1 MPDETGPNGE
11 EHMERFADENTGQE
25 TSMGKIA
32 FASFIGTAIEFYD
45 FYIYG
50 TAAALVLGGA
60 FFPEFSEAAG
70 TLAAFATFA
79 VGFAARPLGGIV
91 FGHYGDRVGRKAM
104 LIFSLLVMGV
114 ATFLIGLLPGY
125 AAIGIAAPILLVV
138 LRFLQGGGLGG
149 EWGGAVLMATEHAPT
164 DKRGF
169 YSSFP
174 QMGPA
179 VGFLLSSGLFL
190 LLTVS
195 LSEAQFN
202 AWGWRIPFLLSIV
215 LVAIGLYV
223 RVTIA
228 ETPIFKRAME
238 EGTRARVP
246 VLDMVRTYPT
256 VLALTSGGI
265 LLSYVLFYT
274 ITTFS
279 LSYGTTRLG
288 LPNTTLL
295 YCTMIAVAFMGLGV
309 PIFAVLSDKIG
320 RRRLCLGA
328 AVLAGL
334 WAFPLFWLFNT
345 GNPGLIALSFS
356 VGMLIFAMLYGP
368 MGAFLPELYGTRLR
382 YSGAA
387 VSYNLGGVLGG
398 ALAPIIATQLLAST
412 GASWSISLYILAM
425 AAVTFVSVF
434 LLSETYLDDLSEIRA
449 EERQL
454 IAESPN
460 PSEPS
465 SP

>member
-1 MPDETGPNGE
+1 
-11 EHMERFADENTGQE
+11 MERLAGENIGQE
-25 TSMGKIA
+25 TTSMGKIA

-50 TAAALVLGGA
+50 TAAALVLGGV
-60 FFPEFSEAAG
+60 FFPEATPLRG
-70 TLAAFATFA
+70 TLLAFATFA

-114 ATFLIGLLPGY
+114 GTFLIGLLPGY
-125 AAIGIAAPILLVV
+125 AAIGITAPVLLVI
-138 LRFLQGGGLGG
+138 LRFLQGVGLGG

-174 QMGPA
+174 QVGPA

-195 LSEAQFN
+195 LSEEQFN
-202 AWGWRIPFLLSIV
+202 TWGWRIPFLLSIV
-215 LVAIGLYV
+215 LVVIGLYV

-238 EGTRARVP
+238 TQTRARVP
-246 VLDMVRTYPT
+246 FLDMVRTYPI

-265 LLSYVLFYT
+265 LLAYVLFYI

-279 LSYGTTRLG
+279 LSYGTTLLG
-288 LPNTTLL
+288 LPSSTVL
-295 YCTMIAVAFMGLGV
+295 YCTMIAVGLMGVGV
-309 PIFAVLSDKIG
+309 PIFAVLSDKMG

-345 GNPGLIALSFS
+345 GRPVLIALGFS
-356 VGMLIFAMLYGP
+356 VGMIIFAMLYGP

-412 GASWSISLYILAM
+412 GASWAISVYILAM
-425 AAVTFVSVF
+425 AVVTFVSVF
-434 LLSETYLDDLSEIRA
+434 LLSETYLTDLSELRS
-449 EERQL
+449 EEREL
-454 IAESPN
+454 IAEGQDEPPTSP
-460 PSEPS
+460 ET
-465 SP
+465 

>member
-1 MPDETGPNGE
+1 
-11 EHMERFADENTGQE
+11 MERLAGENIGQE
-25 TSMGKIA
+25 TTSMGKIA

-50 TAAALVLGGA
+50 TAAALVLGGV
-60 FFPEFSEAAG
+60 FFPEATPLRG
-70 TLAAFATFA
+70 TLLAFATFA

-114 ATFLIGLLPGY
+114 GTFLIGLLPSY
-125 AAIGIAAPILLVV
+125 AAIGITAPVLLVI
-138 LRFLQGGGLGG
+138 LRFLQGVGLGG

-174 QMGPA
+174 QVGPA

-195 LSEAQFN
+195 LSEEQFN
-202 AWGWRIPFLLSIV
+202 TWGWRIPFLLSIV
-215 LVAIGLYV
+215 LVVIGLYV

-238 EGTRARVP
+238 TQTRARVP
-246 VLDMVRTYPT
+246 FLDMVRTYPI

-265 LLSYVLFYT
+265 LLAYVLFYI

-279 LSYGTTRLG
+279 LSYGTTLLG
-288 LPNTTLL
+288 LPNSTVL
-295 YCTMIAVAFMGLGV
+295 YCTMIAVGLMGVGV
-309 PIFAVLSDKIG
+309 PIFAVLSDKMG

-345 GNPGLIALSFS
+345 GRPVLIALGFS
-356 VGMLIFAMLYGP
+356 VGMIIFAMLYGP

-412 GASWSISLYILAM
+412 GASWAISVYILAM
-425 AAVTFVSVF
+425 AVVTFVSVF
-434 LLSETYLDDLSEIRA
+434 LLSETYLTDLSELRC
-449 EERQL
+449 EEREL
-454 IAESPN
+454 IAEGQDEPPTSP
-460 PSEPS
+460 ET
-465 SP
+465 

>member
-1 MPDETGPNGE
+1 
-11 EHMERFADENTGQE
+11 MERLAGENIGQE
-25 TSMGKIA
+25 TTSMGKIA

-50 TAAALVLGGA
+50 TAAALVLGGV
-60 FFPEFSEAAG
+60 FFPEATPLRG
-70 TLAAFATFA
+70 TLLAFATFA

-114 ATFLIGLLPGY
+114 GTFLIGLLPGY
-125 AAIGIAAPILLVV
+125 AAIGITAPVLLVI
-138 LRFLQGGGLGG
+138 LRFLQGVGLGG

-174 QMGPA
+174 QVGPA

-195 LSEAQFN
+195 LSEEQFN

-215 LVAIGLYV
+215 LVVIGLYV

-238 EGTRARVP
+238 TQTRARVP
-246 VLDMVRTYPT
+246 FLDMVRTYPI

-265 LLSYVLFYT
+265 LLAYVLFYI

-279 LSYGTTRLG
+279 LSYGTTLLG
-288 LPNTTLL
+288 LPNSTVL
-295 YCTMIAVAFMGLGV
+295 YCTMIAVGLMGVGV
-309 PIFAVLSDKIG
+309 PIFAVLSDKMG

-345 GNPGLIALSFS
+345 GRPILIALGFS
-356 VGMLIFAMLYGP
+356 VGMIIFAMLYGP

-412 GASWSISLYILAM
+412 GASWAISVYILAM
-425 AAVTFVSVF
+425 AVVTFVSVF
-434 LLSETYLDDLSEIRA
+434 LLSETYLTDLSELRC
-449 EERQL
+449 EEREL
-454 IAESPN
+454 IAEGQDEPPTSP
-460 PSEPS
+460 ET
-465 SP
+465 

>member
-1 MPDETGPNGE
+1 
-11 EHMERFADENTGQE
+11 MERLAGENIGQE
-25 TSMGKIA
+25 ATSMGKIA

-50 TAAALVLGGA
+50 TAAALVLGGV
-60 FFPEFSEAAG
+60 FFPEATPLRG
-70 TLAAFATFA
+70 TLLAFATFA

-114 ATFLIGLLPGY
+114 GTFLVGLLPGY
-125 AAIGIAAPILLVV
+125 AAIGITAPVLLVI
-138 LRFLQGGGLGG
+138 LRFLQGVGLGG

-174 QMGPA
+174 QVGPA

-195 LSEAQFN
+195 LSEEQFN
-202 AWGWRIPFLLSIV
+202 TWGWRIPFLLSIV
-215 LVAIGLYV
+215 LVVIGLYV
-223 RVTIA
+223 RITIA

-238 EGTRARVP
+238 TQTRARVP
-246 VLDMVRTYPT
+246 FLDMVRTYPI

-265 LLSYVLFYT
+265 LLAYVLFYI

-279 LSYGTTRLG
+279 LSYGTTLLG
-288 LPNTTLL
+288 LPNSTVL
-295 YCTMIAVAFMGLGV
+295 YCTMIAVGLMGVGV
-309 PIFAVLSDKIG
+309 PIFAVLSDKMG

-345 GNPGLIALSFS
+345 GRPILIALGFS
-356 VGMLIFAMLYGP
+356 VGMIIFAMLYGP

-412 GASWSISLYILAM
+412 GASWAISVYILAM
-425 AAVTFVSVF
+425 AVVTFVSVF
-434 LLSETYLDDLSEIRA
+434 LLSETYLTDLSELRC
-449 EERQL
+449 EEREL
-454 IAESPN
+454 IAEGQDEPPSP
-460 PSEPS
+460 EK
-465 SP
+465 

>member
-1 MPDETGPNGE
+1 
-11 EHMERFADENTGQE
+11 
-25 TSMGKIA
+25 
-32 FASFIGTAIEFYD
+32 
-45 FYIYG
+45 
-50 TAAALVLGGA
+50 
-60 FFPEFSEAAG
+60 
-70 TLAAFATFA
+70 
-79 VGFAARPLGGIV
+79 
-91 FGHYGDRVGRKAM
+91 
-104 LIFSLLVMGV
+104 
-114 ATFLIGLLPGY
+114 
-125 AAIGIAAPILLVV
+125 
-138 LRFLQGGGLGG
+138 
-149 EWGGAVLMATEHAPT
+149 MATEHAPT

-174 QMGPA
+174 QVGPA

-195 LSEAQFN
+195 LSEEQFN

-215 LVAIGLYV
+215 LVVIGLYV

-238 EGTRARVP
+238 TQTRARVP
-246 VLDMVRTYPT
+246 FLDMVRTYPI

-265 LLSYVLFYT
+265 LLAYVLFYI

-279 LSYGTTRLG
+279 LSYGTTLLG
-288 LPNTTLL
+288 LPNSTVL
-295 YCTMIAVAFMGLGV
+295 YCTMIAVGLMGVGV
-309 PIFAVLSDKIG
+309 PIFAVLSDKMG

-345 GNPGLIALSFS
+345 GRPILIALGFS
-356 VGMLIFAMLYGP
+356 VGMIIFAMLYGP

-412 GASWSISLYILAM
+412 GASWAISVYILAM
-425 AAVTFVSVF
+425 AVVTFVSVF
-434 LLSETYLDDLSEIRA
+434 LLSETYLTDLSELRS
-449 EERQL
+449 EEREL
-454 IAESPN
+454 IAEGQDEPPSP
-460 PSEPS
+460 ET
-465 SP
+465 

>member
-1 MPDETGPNGE
+1 
-11 EHMERFADENTGQE
+11 MERLAGENIGQE
-25 TSMGKIA
+25 TTSMGKIA

-50 TAAALVLGGA
+50 TAAALVLGGV
-60 FFPEFSEAAG
+60 FFPEATPLRG
-70 TLAAFATFA
+70 TLLAFATFA

-114 ATFLIGLLPGY
+114 GTFLIGLLPGY
-125 AAIGIAAPILLVV
+125 AAIGITAPVLLVI
-138 LRFLQGGGLGG
+138 LRFLQGVGLGG

-174 QMGPA
+174 QVGPA

-195 LSEAQFN
+195 LSEEQFN

-215 LVAIGLYV
+215 LVVIGLYV

-238 EGTRARVP
+238 TQTRARVP
-246 VLDMVRTYPT
+246 FLDMVRTYPI

-265 LLSYVLFYT
+265 LLAYVLFYI

-279 LSYGTTRLG
+279 LSYGTTLLG
-288 LPNTTLL
+288 LPNSTVL
-295 YCTMIAVAFMGLGV
+295 YCTMIAVGLMGVGV
-309 PIFAVLSDKIG
+309 PIFAVLSDKMG

-334 WAFPLFWLFNT
+334 WAFPLFWLINT
-345 GNPGLIALSFS
+345 GRPILIALGFS
-356 VGMLIFAMLYGP
+356 VGMIIFAMLYGP

-412 GASWSISLYILAM
+412 GASWAISVYILAM
-425 AAVTFVSVF
+425 AVVTFVSVF
-434 LLSETYLDDLSEIRA
+434 LLSETYLTDLSELRC
-449 EERQL
+449 EEREL
-454 IAESPN
+454 IAEGQDELPSP
-460 PSEPS
+460 EK
-465 SP
+465 

>member
-1 MPDETGPNGE
+1 
-11 EHMERFADENTGQE
+11 MERLAGENIGQE
-25 TSMGKIA
+25 TTSMGKIA

-50 TAAALVLGGA
+50 TAAALVLGGV
-60 FFPEFSEAAG
+60 FFPEATPLRG
-70 TLAAFATFA
+70 TLLAFATFA

-104 LIFSLLVMGV
+104 LLFSLLVMGV
-114 ATFLIGLLPGY
+114 GTFLIGLLPGY
-125 AAIGIAAPILLVV
+125 AAIGITAPVLLVI
-138 LRFLQGGGLGG
+138 LRFLQGVGLGG

-174 QMGPA
+174 QVGPA

-195 LSEAQFN
+195 LSEEQFN

-215 LVAIGLYV
+215 LVVIGLYV

-238 EGTRARVP
+238 TQTRARVP
-246 VLDMVRTYPT
+246 FLDMVRTYPI

-265 LLSYVLFYT
+265 LLAYVLFYI

-279 LSYGTTRLG
+279 LSYGTTLLG
-288 LPNTTLL
+288 LPNSTVL
-295 YCTMIAVAFMGLGV
+295 YCTMIAVGLMGVGV
-309 PIFAVLSDKIG
+309 PIFAVLSDKMG

-345 GNPGLIALSFS
+345 GRPVLIALGFS
-356 VGMLIFAMLYGP
+356 VGMIIFAMLYGP

-412 GASWSISLYILAM
+412 GASWAISVYILAM
-425 AAVTFVSVF
+425 AVVTFVSVF
-434 LLSETYLDDLSEIRA
+434 LLSETYLTDLSELRC
-449 EERQL
+449 EEREL
-454 IAESPN
+454 IAEGQDEPPTSP
-460 PSEPS
+460 ET
-465 SP
+465 

>member
-1 MPDETGPNGE
+1 MVRLAGE
-11 EHMERFADENTGQE
+11 NIGQE
-25 TSMGKIA
+25 TTSMGKIA

-50 TAAALVLGGA
+50 TAAALVLGGV
-60 FFPEFSEAAG
+60 FFPEATPLRG
-70 TLAAFATFA
+70 TLLAFATFA

-125 AAIGIAAPILLVV
+125 AAIGITAPVLLVI
-138 LRFLQGGGLGG
+138 LRFLQGVGLGG

-174 QMGPA
+174 QVGPA

-190 LLTVS
+190 LLSVS
-195 LSEAQFN
+195 LSEEQFN

-215 LVAIGLYV
+215 LVVIGLYV
-223 RVTIA
+223 RITIA

-238 EGTRARVP
+238 TQTRARVP
-246 VLDMVRTYPT
+246 FLDMVRTYPI

-265 LLSYVLFYT
+265 LLAYVLFYI

-279 LSYGTTRLG
+279 LSYGTTLLG
-288 LPNTTLL
+288 LPSSTVL
-295 YCTMIAVAFMGLGV
+295 YCTMIAVGLMGVGV
-309 PIFAVLSDKIG
+309 PIFAVLSDKMG

-345 GNPGLIALSFS
+345 GRPILIALGFS
-356 VGMLIFAMLYGP
+356 VGMIIFAMLYGP

-412 GASWSISLYILAM
+412 GASWAISVYILAM
-425 AAVTFVSVF
+425 AVVTFVSVF
-434 LLSETYLDDLSEIRA
+434 LLSETYLTDLSELRC
-449 EERQL
+449 EEREL
-454 IAESPN
+454 IAEGQDEPPSP
-460 PSEPS
+460 EK
-465 SP
+465 

>member
-1 MPDETGPNGE
+1 
-11 EHMERFADENTGQE
+11 MERLAGENIGQE
-25 TSMGKIA
+25 TTSMGKIA

-50 TAAALVLGGA
+50 TAAALVLGGV
-60 FFPEFSEAAG
+60 FFPEATPLRG
-70 TLAAFATFA
+70 TLLAFATFA

-114 ATFLIGLLPGY
+114 GTFLIGLLPGY
-125 AAIGIAAPILLVV
+125 AAIGITAPVLLVI
-138 LRFLQGGGLGG
+138 LRFLQGVGLGG

-174 QMGPA
+174 QVGPA

-195 LSEAQFN
+195 LSEEQFN

-215 LVAIGLYV
+215 LVVIGLYV
-223 RVTIA
+223 RLTIA

-238 EGTRARVP
+238 TQTRARVP
-246 VLDMVRTYPT
+246 FLDMVRTYPI

-265 LLSYVLFYT
+265 LLAYVLFYI

-279 LSYGTTRLG
+279 LSYGTTLLG
-288 LPNTTLL
+288 LPNSTVL
-295 YCTMIAVAFMGLGV
+295 YCTMIAVGLMGVGV
-309 PIFAVLSDKIG
+309 PIFAVLSDKMG

-345 GNPGLIALSFS
+345 GRPILIALGFS
-356 VGMLIFAMLYGP
+356 VGMIIFAMLYGP

-412 GASWSISLYILAM
+412 GASWAISVYILAM
-425 AAVTFVSVF
+425 AVVTFVSVF
-434 LLSETYLDDLSEIRA
+434 LLSETYLTDLSELRC
-449 EERQL
+449 EEREL
-454 IAESPN
+454 IAEGQDEPPSP
-460 PSEPS
+460 ET
-465 SP
+465 

>member
-1 MPDETGPNGE
+1 MVRLAGE
-11 EHMERFADENTGQE
+11 NIGQE
-25 TSMGKIA
+25 TTSMGKIA

-50 TAAALVLGGA
+50 TAAALVLGGV
-60 FFPEFSEAAG
+60 FFPEATPLRG
-70 TLAAFATFA
+70 TLLAFATFA

-125 AAIGIAAPILLVV
+125 AAIGITAPVLLVI
-138 LRFLQGGGLGG
+138 LRFLQGVGLGG

-174 QMGPA
+174 QVGPA

-195 LSEAQFN
+195 LSEEQFN

-215 LVAIGLYV
+215 LVVIGLYV
-223 RVTIA
+223 RITIA

-238 EGTRARVP
+238 TQTRARVP
-246 VLDMVRTYPT
+246 FLDMVRTYPI

-265 LLSYVLFYT
+265 LLAYVLFYI

-279 LSYGTTRLG
+279 LSYGTTLLG
-288 LPNTTLL
+288 LPSSTVL
-295 YCTMIAVAFMGLGV
+295 YCTMIAVGLMGVGV
-309 PIFAVLSDKIG
+309 PIFAVLSDKMG
-320 RRRLCLGA
+320 RRKLCLGA

-345 GNPGLIALSFS
+345 GRPILIALGFS
-356 VGMLIFAMLYGP
+356 VGMIIFAMLYGP

-412 GASWSISLYILAM
+412 GASWAISVYILAM
-425 AAVTFVSVF
+425 AVVTFVSVI
-434 LLSETYLDDLSEIRA
+434 LLSETYLTDLSELRC
-449 EERQL
+449 EECEL
-454 IAESPN
+454 IAEGQDEPPSP
-460 PSEPS
+460 EK
-465 SP
+465 

>member
-1 MPDETGPNGE
+1 
-11 EHMERFADENTGQE
+11 MERLAGENIGQE
-25 TSMGKIA
+25 TTSMGKIA

-50 TAAALVLGGA
+50 TAAALVLGGV
-60 FFPEFSEAAG
+60 FFPEATPLRG
-70 TLAAFATFA
+70 TLLAFATFA

-125 AAIGIAAPILLVV
+125 AAIGITAPVLLVI
-138 LRFLQGGGLGG
+138 LRFLQGVGLGG

-174 QMGPA
+174 QVGPA

-195 LSEAQFN
+195 LSEEQFN
-202 AWGWRIPFLLSIV
+202 TWGWRIPFLLSIV
-215 LVAIGLYV
+215 LVVIGLYV
-223 RVTIA
+223 RITIA

-238 EGTRARVP
+238 TQTRARVP
-246 VLDMVRTYPT
+246 FLDMVRTYPI

-265 LLSYVLFYT
+265 LLAYVLFYI

-279 LSYGTTRLG
+279 LSYGTTLLG
-288 LPNTTLL
+288 LPSSTVL
-295 YCTMIAVAFMGLGV
+295 YCTMIAVGLMGVGV
-309 PIFAVLSDKIG
+309 PIFAVLSDKMG

-345 GNPGLIALSFS
+345 GRPILIALGFS
-356 VGMLIFAMLYGP
+356 VGMIIFAMLYGP

-412 GASWSISLYILAM
+412 GASWAISVYILAM
-425 AAVTFVSVF
+425 AVVTFVSVF
-434 LLSETYLDDLSEIRA
+434 LLSETYLTDLSELRC
-449 EERQL
+449 EEREL
-454 IAESPN
+454 IAEGQDEPPSP
-460 PSEPS
+460 EK
-465 SP
+465 

>member
-1 MPDETGPNGE
+1 
-11 EHMERFADENTGQE
+11 MERLAGENIGQE
-25 TSMGKIA
+25 TTSMGKIA

-50 TAAALVLGGA
+50 TAAALVLGGV
-60 FFPEFSEAAG
+60 FFPEATPLRG
-70 TLAAFATFA
+70 TLLAFATFA

-125 AAIGIAAPILLVV
+125 AAIGITAPVLLVI
-138 LRFLQGGGLGG
+138 LRFLQGVGLGG

-174 QMGPA
+174 QVGPA

-195 LSEAQFN
+195 LSEEQFN

-215 LVAIGLYV
+215 LVVIGLYV
-223 RVTIA
+223 RITIA

-238 EGTRARVP
+238 TQTRAGVP
-246 VLDMVRTYPT
+246 FLDMVRTYPI

-265 LLSYVLFYT
+265 LLAYVLFYI

-279 LSYGTTRLG
+279 LSYGTTLLG
-288 LPNTTLL
+288 LPSSTVL
-295 YCTMIAVAFMGLGV
+295 YCTMIAVGLMGVGV
-309 PIFAVLSDKIG
+309 PIFAVLSDKMG

-345 GNPGLIALSFS
+345 GRPILIALGFS
-356 VGMLIFAMLYGP
+356 VGMIIFAMLYGP

-412 GASWSISLYILAM
+412 GASWAISVYILAM
-425 AAVTFVSVF
+425 AVVTFVSVF
-434 LLSETYLDDLSEIRA
+434 LLSETYLTDLSELRC
-449 EERQL
+449 EEREL
-454 IAESPN
+454 IAEGQDEPPSP
-460 PSEPS
+460 EK
-465 SP
+465 

>member
-1 MPDETGPNGE
+1 
-11 EHMERFADENTGQE
+11 MERLAGENIGQE
-25 TSMGKIA
+25 TTSMGKIA

-50 TAAALVLGGA
+50 TAAALVLGGV
-60 FFPEFSEAAG
+60 FFPEATPLRG
-70 TLAAFATFA
+70 TLLAFATFA

-114 ATFLIGLLPGY
+114 GTFLIGLLPGY
-125 AAIGIAAPILLVV
+125 AAIGITAPVLLVI
-138 LRFLQGGGLGG
+138 LRFLQGVGLGG

-174 QMGPA
+174 QVGPA

-195 LSEAQFN
+195 LSEEQFN

-215 LVAIGLYV
+215 LVVIGLYV

-228 ETPIFKRAME
+228 ETAIFKRAME
-238 EGTRARVP
+238 TQTRARVP
-246 VLDMVRTYPT
+246 FLDMVRAYPI

-265 LLSYVLFYT
+265 LLAYVLFYI

-279 LSYGTTRLG
+279 LSYGTTLLG
-288 LPNTTLL
+288 LPNSTVL
-295 YCTMIAVAFMGLGV
+295 YCTMIAVGLMGVGV
-309 PIFAVLSDKIG
+309 PIFAVLSDKMG

-345 GNPGLIALSFS
+345 GRPILIALGFS
-356 VGMLIFAMLYGP
+356 VGMIIFAMLYGP

-412 GASWSISLYILAM
+412 GASWAISVYILAM
-425 AAVTFVSVF
+425 AVVTFVSVF
-434 LLSETYLDDLSEIRA
+434 LLSETYLTDLSELRC
-449 EERQL
+449 EEREL
-454 IAESPN
+454 IAESQDEP
-460 PSEPS
+460 PSPET
-465 SP
+465 

>member
-1 MPDETGPNGE
+1 
-11 EHMERFADENTGQE
+11 MERLADENIGQE
-25 TSMGKIA
+25 TTSMGKIA

-50 TAAALVLGGA
+50 TAAALVLGGV
-60 FFPEFSEAAG
+60 FFPEATPLRG
-70 TLAAFATFA
+70 TLLAFATFA

-104 LIFSLLVMGV
+104 LLFSLLVMGV

-125 AAIGIAAPILLVV
+125 AAIGITAPVLLVI
-138 LRFLQGGGLGG
+138 LRFLQGVGLGG

-174 QMGPA
+174 QVGPA

-195 LSEAQFN
+195 LSEEQFN

-215 LVAIGLYV
+215 LVVIGLYV
-223 RVTIA
+223 RITIA

-238 EGTRARVP
+238 TQTRARVP
-246 VLDMVRTYPT
+246 FLDMVRTYPI

-265 LLSYVLFYT
+265 LLAYVLFYI

-279 LSYGTTRLG
+279 LSYGTTLLG
-288 LPNTTLL
+288 LPSSTVL
-295 YCTMIAVAFMGLGV
+295 YCTMIAVGLMGVGV
-309 PIFAVLSDKIG
+309 PIFAVLSDKMG

-345 GNPGLIALSFS
+345 GRPTLIALGFS
-356 VGMLIFAMLYGP
+356 VGMIIFAMLYGP

-412 GASWSISLYILAM
+412 GASWAISVYILAM
-425 AAVTFVSVF
+425 AVVTFVSVF
-434 LLSETYLDDLSEIRA
+434 LLSETYLTDLSELRC
-449 EERQL
+449 EEREL
-454 IAESPN
+454 IAEGQDEPPSP
-460 PSEPS
+460 EK
-465 SP
+465 

>member
-1 MPDETGPNGE
+1 
-11 EHMERFADENTGQE
+11 MERLAGENIGQE
-25 TSMGKIA
+25 TTSMGKIA

-50 TAAALVLGGA
+50 TAAALVLGGV
-60 FFPEFSEAAG
+60 FFPEATPLRG
-70 TLAAFATFA
+70 TLLAFATFA

-114 ATFLIGLLPGY
+114 GTFLIGLLPGY
-125 AAIGIAAPILLVV
+125 AAIGITAPVLLVI
-138 LRFLQGGGLGG
+138 LRFLQGVGLGG

-174 QMGPA
+174 QVGPA

-195 LSEAQFN
+195 LSEEQFN

-215 LVAIGLYV
+215 LVVIGLYV

-238 EGTRARVP
+238 TQTRARVP
-246 VLDMVRTYPT
+246 FLDMVRTYPI

-265 LLSYVLFYT
+265 LLAYVLFYI

-279 LSYGTTRLG
+279 LSYGTTLLG
-288 LPNTTLL
+288 LPNSTVL
-295 YCTMIAVAFMGLGV
+295 YCTMIAVGLMGVGV
-309 PIFAVLSDKIG
+309 PIFAVLSDKMG

-345 GNPGLIALSFS
+345 GRPVLIALGFS
-356 VGMLIFAMLYGP
+356 VGMIIFAMLYGP

-412 GASWSISLYILAM
+412 GASWAISVYILAM
-425 AAVTFVSVF
+425 AVVTFVSVF
-434 LLSETYLDDLSEIRA
+434 LLSETYLTDLSELRC
-449 EERQL
+449 EEREL
-454 IAESPN
+454 IAEGQDEPPTSP
-460 PSEPS
+460 ET
-465 SP
+465 

>member
-1 MPDETGPNGE
+1 
-11 EHMERFADENTGQE
+11 MERLAGENIGQE
-25 TSMGKIA
+25 TTSMGKIA

-50 TAAALVLGGA
+50 TAAALVLGGV
-60 FFPEFSEAAG
+60 FFPEATPLRG
-70 TLAAFATFA
+70 TLLAFATFA

-125 AAIGIAAPILLVV
+125 AAIGITAPVLLVI
-138 LRFLQGGGLGG
+138 LRFLQGVGLGG

-174 QMGPA
+174 QVGPA

-195 LSEAQFN
+195 LSEEQFN

-215 LVAIGLYV
+215 LVVIGLYV
-223 RVTIA
+223 RITIA

-238 EGTRARVP
+238 TQTRAGVP
-246 VLDMVRTYPT
+246 FLDMVRTYPI

-265 LLSYVLFYT
+265 LLAYVLFYI

-279 LSYGTTRLG
+279 LSYGTTLLG
-288 LPNTTLL
+288 LPSSTVL
-295 YCTMIAVAFMGLGV
+295 YCTMIAVGLMGVGV
-309 PIFAVLSDKIG
+309 PIFAVLSDKMG

-345 GNPGLIALSFS
+345 GRPILIALGFS
-356 VGMLIFAMLYGP
+356 VGMIIFAMLYGP

-412 GASWSISLYILAM
+412 GASWAISVYILAM
-425 AAVTFVSVF
+425 AVVTFVSVI
-434 LLSETYLDDLSEIRA
+434 LLSETYLTDLSELRC
-449 EERQL
+449 EEREL
-454 IAESPN
+454 IAEGQDEPPSP
-460 PSEPS
+460 EK
-465 SP
+465 

>member
-1 MPDETGPNGE
+1 
-11 EHMERFADENTGQE
+11 MERLAGENIGQE
-25 TSMGKIA
+25 TTSMGKIA

-50 TAAALVLGGA
+50 TAAALVLGGV
-60 FFPEFSEAAG
+60 FFPEATPLRG
-70 TLAAFATFA
+70 TLLAFATFA

-125 AAIGIAAPILLVV
+125 AAIGITAPVLLVI
-138 LRFLQGGGLGG
+138 LRFLQGVGLGG

-174 QMGPA
+174 QVGPA

-195 LSEAQFN
+195 LSEEQFN
-202 AWGWRIPFLLSIV
+202 TWGWRIPFLLSIV
-215 LVAIGLYV
+215 LVVIGLYV
-223 RVTIA
+223 RITIA

-238 EGTRARVP
+238 TQTRARVP
-246 VLDMVRTYPT
+246 FLDMVRTYPI

-265 LLSYVLFYT
+265 LLAYVLFYI

-279 LSYGTTRLG
+279 LSYGTTLLG
-288 LPNTTLL
+288 LPSSTVL
-295 YCTMIAVAFMGLGV
+295 YCTMIAVGLMGVGV
-309 PIFAVLSDKIG
+309 PIFAVLSDKMG

-345 GNPGLIALSFS
+345 GRPILIALGFS
-356 VGMLIFAMLYGP
+356 VGMIIFAMLYGP
-368 MGAFLPELYGTRLR
+368 MGAFLVELYGTRLR

-412 GASWSISLYILAM
+412 GASWAISVYILAM
-425 AAVTFVSVF
+425 AVVTFVSVF
-434 LLSETYLDDLSEIRA
+434 LLSETYLTDLSELRC
-449 EERQL
+449 EEREL
-454 IAESPN
+454 IAEGQDEPPSP
-460 PSEPS
+460 EK
-465 SP
+465 

>member
-1 MPDETGPNGE
+1 
-11 EHMERFADENTGQE
+11 MERLAGENIGQE
-25 TSMGKIA
+25 TTSMGKIA

-50 TAAALVLGGA
+50 TAAALVLGGV
-60 FFPEFSEAAG
+60 FFPEATPLRG
-70 TLAAFATFA
+70 TLLAFATFA

-91 FGHYGDRVGRKAM
+91 FGHYGDRAGRKAM

-114 ATFLIGLLPGY
+114 GTFLIGLLPGY
-125 AAIGIAAPILLVV
+125 AAIGITAPVLLVI
-138 LRFLQGGGLGG
+138 LRFLQGVGLGG

-174 QMGPA
+174 QVGPA

-195 LSEAQFN
+195 LSEEQFN

-215 LVAIGLYV
+215 LVVIGLYV

-238 EGTRARVP
+238 TQTRARVP
-246 VLDMVRTYPT
+246 FLDMVRTYPI

-265 LLSYVLFYT
+265 LLAYVLFYI

-279 LSYGTTRLG
+279 LSYGTTLLG
-288 LPNTTLL
+288 LPNSTVL
-295 YCTMIAVAFMGLGV
+295 YCTMIAVGLMGVGV
-309 PIFAVLSDKIG
+309 PIFAVLSDKMG

-345 GNPGLIALSFS
+345 GRPILIALGFS
-356 VGMLIFAMLYGP
+356 VGMIIFAMLYGP

-412 GASWSISLYILAM
+412 GASWAISVYILAM
-425 AAVTFVSVF
+425 AVVTFVSVF
-434 LLSETYLDDLSEIRA
+434 LLSETYLTDLSELRC
-449 EERQL
+449 EEREL
-454 IAESPN
+454 IAEGQDEPPTSP
-460 PSEPS
+460 ET
-465 SP
+465 